1 MLLAP
6 MFTHNSL
13 SRDLSSSLIDHKLEP
28 VLRTGNG
35 TDTLGSRQITLD
47 LKWIRYDGAF
57 ESSGNALSMGKIFES
72 GTLGIHEILTNI
84 KTYSDLVIT

>member
-47 LKWIRYDGAF
+47 LK
-57 ESSGNALSMGKIFES
+57 
-72 GTLGIHEILTNI
+72 
-84 KTYSDLVIT
+84 